1 MSDTFSLDQIFEE
14 HRNRLHALA
23 FRMLGSHPDAD
34 DALQEAW
41 LRANRAG
48 LDGVE
53 NPAGWLTTLTA
64 RVCLNTLRS
73 RSTRREDAASA
84 WLLDSVVTSDDDPMH
99 EAVLADAVGLAMLV
113 VLDALAPT
121 ERVAFVLHDMF
132 SVPFEDIAKIVG
144 RSPDA
149 TRQLAS
155 RARRR
160 MHDVEVR
167 RDEDSSRRRELV
179 DAFFAAARRGDL
191 TALLAVLHPDVTLQA
206 DAGLPH
212 ALVVAGAEAV
222 ATRATMFS
230 DPRATLHP
238 VIANGEAGVVITA
251 HNRVVTLMVFTVDDD
266 TIVAIDTITDPE
278 HLAAAELTAVI
289 TP

>member
-1 MSDTFSLDQIFEE
+1 MSHTFSLDQIFEE

-64 RVCLNTLRS
+64 RVCLNTMRS
-73 RSTRREDAASA
+73 RSTRREDAASE
-84 WLLDSVVTSDDDPMH
+84 WLLDSAVTSDDDPMH

-144 RSPDA
+144 VARPTQHAS
-149 TRQLAS
+149 S
-155 RARRR
+155 RAGHADACTTWRSAVTRTR
-160 MHDVEVR
+160 HDGASWSMR
-167 RDEDSSRRRELV
+167 SSP
-179 DAFFAAARRGDL
+179 RRG
-191 TALLAVLHPDVTLQA
+191 A
-206 DAGLPH
+206 
-212 ALVVAGAEAV
+212 
-222 ATRATMFS
+222 AT
-230 DPRATLHP
+230 
-238 VIANGEAGVVITA
+238 
-251 HNRVVTLMVFTVDDD
+251 
-266 TIVAIDTITDPE
+266 
-278 HLAAAELTAVI
+278 
-289 TP
+289 